1 MVHALER
8 QSCGNDDEDD
18 DVPVCV
24 PDRNNHFVRGG
35 DGAAGVDND
44 ALPLLRLSNP
54 EQEPYQV
61 LPVINEFQTF
71 FNSYK

>member
-1 MVHALER
+1 VY
-8 QSCGNDDEDD
+8 
-18 DVPVCV
+18 V
-24 PDRNNHFVRGG
+24 PDHNSHAVRGG

-44 ALPLLRLSNP
+44 ALPLLRLLNP